1 MCGGSTAGGEPGGEG
16 GEAKMG
22 EHMLEPGRRKKITKK
37 KPNCCGGMIGCRW
50 SGGIARRGGNHWK
63 NYSSESTDSVGRE

>member
-22 EHMLEPGRRKKITKK
+22 ERMLEPGRRKKITKK
-37 KPNCCGGMIGCRW
+37 KPNCCGGMIGCA
-50 SGGIARRGGNHWK
+50 GGV
-63 NYSSESTDSVGRE
+63 EV